1 MPARV
6 LCDVSTSVTRAFTPD
21 DVPHVTDTKLDASL
35 ASNRAHVLY
44 VQHLCDTVCMRAN
57 NYEAWVEL

>member
-44 VQHLCDTVCMRAN
+44 VNIYVTLSV
-57 NYEAWVEL
+57 